1 MKLHEI
7 KERTSP
13 MIDFTTTSLDRNL
26 EIDKIAQTVQ
36 DSVPTRIK
44 LELEAIEKSI
54 YDHPLRKTY
63 FKVKGWVC
71 RTLVTRYGTVQ
82 FKRRQYIERAT
93 NQSIF
98 LLDKVCHLEKYTR
111 LTQETIFHIA
121 ELAIEC
127 SSYAQAGRLAL
138 VGTIV
143 SRQTVASCLD
153 KVMTLRERRNK
164 LIQADVLYISV
175 DGFFANY
182 KDFKKKKE
190 LKFAS
195 LYTGIESLTPT
206 RKGLLNRTLVTP
218 VKANQPLIEVIQK
231 AIRDNF
237 SIHGQTKIYI
247 LGDGAP
253 WIKDLAYQLPNATFV
268 IDPFHYQRAIQSLPD
283 APEIVAHIA
292 RRDRISLY
300 HHLRLYMDP
309 KDIRTMGYILE
320 HFDSTLH
327 WKDKDFIGCHAENVV
342 SHYFNHRLRS
352 KPRNWGRNLFKVAS
366 ALADA
371 TSSSL
376 KFTYT
381 YDETFVNS
389 IDELFTTTSNIPQHF
404 VHNYNAPILNGPR
417 TRLQDTIKG
426 LLYGN

>member
-1 MKLHEI
+1 
-7 KERTSP
+7 
-13 MIDFTTTSLDRNL
+13 MIDFTTTSFDRNL
-26 EIDKIAQTVQ
+26 KIDKIARMIQ
-36 DSVPTRIK
+36 DSVPSQIK
-44 LELEAIEKSI
+44 QELETIEENI
-54 YDHPLRKTY
+54 YNHPLRKLY
-63 FKVKGWVC
+63 FSVKGWVS

-82 FKRRQYIERAT
+82 FKRRHYIEKDT
-93 NQSIF
+93 GNSIF
-98 LLDKVCHLEKYTR
+98 LLDKVCHIEKYTR
-111 LTQETIFHIA
+111 LTQDTIFHIA

-138 VGTIV
+138 IGTIV

-153 KVMTLRERRNK
+153 KVMALREQRSTLN
-164 LIQADVLYISV
+164 QADVLYISV

-195 LYTGIESLTPT
+195 LYTGIESITPT
-206 RKGLLNRTLVTP
+206 RKGLLNRNLVTP
-218 VKANQPLIEVIQK
+218 VKGNQPLIEVIQK
-231 AIRDNF
+231 AIRENY
-237 SIHGQTKIYI
+237 SIHDQTKIYI

-253 WIKDLAYQLPNATFV
+253 WIQELAYQLPNATFV
-268 IDPFHYQRAIQSLPD
+268 IDPFHYKRAIQSLPD

-300 HHLRLYMDP
+300 HHLRLYQDP

-320 HFDSTLH
+320 HFDSTLY
-327 WKDKDFIGCHAENVV
+327 WKDKDFIGCHTENVV
-342 SHYFNHRLRS
+342 AHYFNHRLRS

-389 IDELFTTTSNIPQHF
+389 IGQLFTTTSNIPRHF